1 MAVHGTTRSKELVT
15 PSHKFGIGLSY
26 QDTLYLETAWAI
38 SELDEVNAD
47 FGYIFLEYGYANIWK
62 FKSF

>member
-26 QDTLYLETAWAI
+26 QDTLYQETAWAI
-38 SELDEVNAD
+38 SELDEVSKCR
-47 FGYIFLEYGYANIWK
+47 FRLYISGIWLCRYMEV
-62 FKSF
+62 